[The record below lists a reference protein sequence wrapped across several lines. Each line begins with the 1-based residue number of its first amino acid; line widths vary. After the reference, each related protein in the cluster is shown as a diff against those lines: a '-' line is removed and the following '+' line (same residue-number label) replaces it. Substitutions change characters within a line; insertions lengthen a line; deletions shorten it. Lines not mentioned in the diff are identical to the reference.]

1 MGSKI
6 CDVGVFR
13 GGAVIGFAAR
23 TEVIPMLGDCPDFEE
38 AAKEGDDI
46 NPAPGRPSP
55 APANAVSRI
64 EAGGLFPI
72 SSLLSSDKLP
82 ACHGQVGGAGGRSSG
97 GNRSQLVLQDHLC
110 KGTSAKTSVGG
121 LPAQPGQLLANL
133 ESGGSHR
140 EVGQHGQRGGR
151 PLGGRL
157 HDGFLAQTPNQG
169 RTYTSWNQVRPSP
182 SFPAGRSSSGR

>member
-6 CDVGVFR
+6 CDVGAFR

-72 SSLLSSDKLP
+72 SSLLSNDKLP
-82 ACHGQVGGAGGRSSG
+82 ACPFVTFIFFFLGLDGSVLTLLEVIKSSAVRS
-97 GNRSQLVLQDHLC
+97 LC
-110 KGTSAKTSVGG
+110 
-121 LPAQPGQLLANL
+121 
-133 ESGGSHR
+133 R
-140 EVGQHGQRGGR
+140 
-151 PLGGRL
+151 
-157 HDGFLAQTPNQG
+157 
-169 RTYTSWNQVRPSP
+169 
-182 SFPAGRSSSGR
+182 